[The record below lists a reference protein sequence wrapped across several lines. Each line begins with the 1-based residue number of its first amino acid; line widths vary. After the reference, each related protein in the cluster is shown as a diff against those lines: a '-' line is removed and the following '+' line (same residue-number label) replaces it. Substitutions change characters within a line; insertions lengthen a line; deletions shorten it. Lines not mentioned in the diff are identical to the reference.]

1 MTARTLLLG
10 DWNRVVRDPLDVA
23 RIAYWTGAVV
33 WIAQGGAG
41 AGNLV
46 VGSAALLVARIADL
60 PRIYDLAFLLAMVL
74 TGWGEAF
81 GLYDLLPWYDNV
93 VHFLVPM
100 MTSQVAY
107 LALARAEVLPDLR
120 DPHEGVR
127 RDLGIFVVTFALGMA
142 IGGLWEVYEWSSDRW
157 LGTDLSM
164 DNDDTVTDLVADGS
178 GALVG
183 GGLLVL
189 WNVKGWGSVRRIP
202 GVNTHEDVSA

>member
-1 MTARTLLLG
+1 
-10 DWNRVVRDPLDVA
+10 
-23 RIAYWTGAVV
+23 
-33 WIAQGGAG
+33 
-41 AGNLV
+41 
-46 VGSAALLVARIADL
+46 
-60 PRIYDLAFLLAMVL
+60 
-74 TGWGEAF
+74 
-81 GLYDLLPWYDNV
+81 
-93 VHFLVPM
+93 

-189 WNVKGWGSVRRIP
+189 WNVKGWGSVRAIP